1 MCLLVSVASHKVS
14 SLVVVVAV
22 ENSDL
27 VTWWTLRQS
36 RKGIAQRDLWTT
48 IILVF

>member
-14 SLVVVVAV
+14 SLVVAV